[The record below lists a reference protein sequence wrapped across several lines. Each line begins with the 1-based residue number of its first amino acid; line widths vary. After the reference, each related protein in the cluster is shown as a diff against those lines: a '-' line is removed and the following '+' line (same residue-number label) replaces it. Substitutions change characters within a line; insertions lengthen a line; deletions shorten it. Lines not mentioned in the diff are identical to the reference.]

1 MSILYPSM
9 KSFGQ
14 IVDRWP
20 SRQVFVSD
28 LGVEEETVRGWV
40 RRDSVPSGYWKRLL
54 KAARKRR
61 IKITP
66 ELLIDLADR
75 G

>member
-1 MSILYPSM
+1 M

-20 SRQVFVSD
+20 SKQIFASD
-28 LGVEEETVRGWV
+28 MKVGDETVKGWV

>member
-1 MSILYPSM
+1 MGIMDSFSEIVET
-9 KSFGQ
+9 FGQ
-14 IVDRWP
+14 QALADDVGVPKERA
-20 SRQVFVSD
+20 RQ
-28 LGVEEETVRGWV
+28 WW
-40 RRDSVPSGYWKRLL
+40 RDDSIHSKYWKRLL

-75 G
+75 D